1 MPGLTALSWPE
12 VLDHLVKLG
21 LAYLLALPIGWSQER
36 AERSAGLRTFPLV
49 AVASCG
55 LMIVAL
61 KVMKGSAEAE
71 ARVLEGMIT
80 GIGFIGGGAIL
91 KGLHSVQ
98 GTASAASIWNVGIIG
113 ATVAYGLYD
122 IALILSLINLAT
134 LRLLMPL
141 KRDVVSVGADGDAGG
156 PRAPAAERPRREG
169 T

>member
-1 MPGLTALSWPE
+1 MPGLMMVSWSE

-21 LAYLLALPIGWSQER
+21 LAYLFVLPIGWLQEQ

-49 AVASCG
+49 AMASCG

-71 ARVLEGMIT
+71 ARVLEGLIT

-113 ATVAYGLYD
+113 ATTAYGLYD
-122 IALILSLINLAT
+122 IALILSLVNLAT
-134 LRLLMPL
+134 LRLLTPF
-141 KRDVVSVGADGDAGG
+141 KREVVHATG
-156 PRAPAAERPRREG
+156 PAEAVSSPRRG
-169 T
+169 PVGDS